1 MPKTF
6 DLYSGTYSQFTEDVL
21 AAVRAETFGEDI
33 GQNSWLTAG
42 EFGGFVDLLEL
53 TGNDHALE
61 VASGSGGPALFAAR
75 RTGCRVTGVDA
86 DENGV
91 ATASRAAADAGLG
104 DRVRFRTAN
113 ANARLPFDDASF
125 DGVLCMDAMNHLPDR
140 GGVLR
145 EWRRVLRPG
154 RRAVFT
160 DPVVITGPVTHDELS
175 RRSSIGVFVFV
186 PPGVNER
193 LVEEAGLTLRDR
205 RDVTEN
211 AALVSGRWRAARA
224 RHRDELVRIEGEE
237 RFAGLQ
243 DFFAAVHQLT
253 SERRLSR
260 FVYVAER
267 PPD

>member
-1 MPKTF
+1 MPKRF
-6 DLYSGTYSQFTEDVL
+6 DLYSGTYSQFTERVL

-33 GQNSWLTAG
+33 GQNSWLTAD
-42 EFGGFVDLLEL
+42 EFGGFVDQLGLS
-53 TGNDHALE
+53 GIDHALE
-61 VASGSGGPALFAAR
+61 IASGSGGPALFAAR
-75 RTGCRVTGVDA
+75 RTGCRITGVDA
-86 DENGV
+86 DESGV

-104 DRVRFRTAN
+104 ERVRFRTSD

-140 GGVLR
+140 AGVLH

-160 DPVVITGPVTHDELS
+160 DPVVITGPVTYDELA

-193 LVEEAGLTLRDR
+193 LIEEAGLALAER

-211 AALVSGRWRAARA
+211 AARVSGRWRAARE
-224 RHRDELVRIEGEE
+224 RHRDELVRIEGEQ
-237 RFAGLQ
+237 RFSGLQ
-243 DFFAAVHQLT
+243 DFF
-253 SERRLSR
+253 
-260 FVYVAER
+260 
-267 PPD
+267 